1 MLIAQTTRRSDAM
14 QWTRGEYLLTTD
26 IDRFQF
32 DVVHRYLSE
41 VAYWS
46 PGIAR
51 ERVERAARRSLA
63 FGLFRGDAQIGYA
76 RVITDTATFGYLADV
91 FVLPAHQG
99 AGLGKWMMEC
109 VMAHPDLQGLRRMM
123 LVTSD
128 AHGLYAR
135 LGFGASRHPERIME
149 KLQSPVKTQ
158 PPFTP

>member
-1 MLIAQTTRRSDAM
+1 ME
-14 QWTRGEYLLTTD
+14 WTRDDYLLTTD

-51 ERVERAARRSLA
+51 EKVERAARHSLA
-63 FGLFRGDAQIGYA
+63 FGLFRRDAQIGYA
-76 RVITDTATFGYLADV
+76 RMITDTATFAYLADV
-91 FVLPAHQG
+91 FVLPGHQG
-99 AGLGKWMMEC
+99 AGLGKWMMQC

-128 AHGLYAR
+128 AHGLYAQH
-135 LGFGASRHPERIME
+135 GFTASRHPERIME
-149 KLQSPVKTQ
+149 KVAGSSP
-158 PPFTP
+158 PHGAPA

>member
-1 MLIAQTTRRSDAM
+1 M
-14 QWTRGEYLLTTD
+14 QWTRDDYRLSTD
-26 IDRFQF
+26 IDEF
-32 DVVHRYLSE
+32 DFDAVHRYLSE

-51 ERVERAARRSLA
+51 EKVERAARHSLA
-63 FGLFRGDAQIGYA
+63 FGLFLRDEQIGYA
-76 RVITDTATFGYLADV
+76 RMITDTATFAYLADV

-99 AGLGKWMMEC
+99 AGLGKWMMQC

-149 KLQSPVKTQ
+149 KIGKA
-158 PPFTP
+158 